1 MWEDSNSLSPAITF
15 CFYYRYND
23 QFVMATFDGEPLA
36 DTEGYKGLD
45 QEMRDECESRVFL
58 LFIFIITY
66 MV

>member
-1 MWEDSNSLSPAITF
+1 
-15 CFYYRYND
+15 
-23 QFVMATFDGEPLA
+23 MATFDGEPLA